1 MANHHIRVT
10 MLCDGDEY
18 LSLQSM
24 SDDDGLSDSAFM
36 RLLLKQEARRRAL
49 ALVSD
54 RNRSGDSTEPTQVVR
69 SKFHG
74 VQQ

>member
-10 MLCDGDEY
+10 VLVDGDEY

-24 SDDDGLSDSAFM
+24 SDSDGLSDSAFM

-49 ALVSD
+49 AQVSD
-54 RNRSGDSTEPTQVVR
+54 RERAGDTSEPTHVQR
-69 SKFHG
+69 SKFHA
-74 VQQ
+74 

>member
-36 RLLLKQEARRRAL
+36 RLLLKQAYAL
-49 ALVSD
+49 PIDVMEM
-54 RNRSGDSTEPTQVVR
+54 T
-69 SKFHG
+69 
-74 VQQ
+74 